1 MLETMAEKTP
11 DQAALDSAAD
21 FEKMSVEDLADWLKD
36 KGIPDEFCSAF
47 KGELNFI
54 GIRHF

>member
-1 MLETMAEKTP
+1 MAEKTP

-36 KGIPDEFCSAF
+36 KGIPDQFCSAF

-54 GIRHF
+54 SIHHF